1 MGTLA
6 EGIKEIFATAKTT
19 GSNVMLCG
27 NDGTPDG
34 HMTMSNLASVL
45 GVSQYSSI
53 SDFNNATTKGVFT
66 AWGTPANAPINDT
79 RLWVVRVERYVQNA
93 SYGISQMAYC
103 ADDNKMFY
111 RISNISTT
119 WGDWKEISTDIPTF
133 YKDYSTL
140 ASLASAIIGVTPA
153 EFSGDLNDVPD
164 GLGIYYQ
171 NSSSIITQMSHKPS
185 GMSSGEMQFINLAFQ
200 GYGIQ
205 FIIASNQDK
214 IWYRTKHG
222 SNGFRNWILLGSAI

>member
-1 MGTLA
+1 MLFLSYTAFILMWFD
-6 EGIKEIFATAKTT
+6 ISIFIFLKFI
-19 GSNVMLCG
+19 
-27 NDGTPDG
+27 
-34 HMTMSNLASVL
+34 L

-79 RLWVVRVERYVQNA
+79 RLWVVRVERYVQNE

-133 YKDYSTL
+133 YKDYNNLS
-140 ASLASAIIGVTPA
+140 ALASALGAKRLNVRFDGDDNYVCDLYISPSGTAYLQDTYAKNIA
-153 EFSGDLNDVPD
+153 EFPVTVL
-164 GLGIYYQ
+164 I
-171 NSSSIITQMSHKPS
+171 
-185 GMSSGEMQFINLAFQ
+185 
-200 GYGIQ
+200 
-205 FIIASNQDK
+205 
-214 IWYRTKHG
+214 
-222 SNGFRNWILLGSAI
+222 